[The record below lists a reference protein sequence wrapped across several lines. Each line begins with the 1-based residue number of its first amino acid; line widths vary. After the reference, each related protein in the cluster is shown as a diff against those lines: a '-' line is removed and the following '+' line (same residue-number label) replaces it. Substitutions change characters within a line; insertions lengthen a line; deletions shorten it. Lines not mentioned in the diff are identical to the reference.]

1 MEGCGRDDGKPGKTG
16 RVLIED
22 LKKGQNRLKKLD
34 FLKNHKPSCEKLE
47 KKNNSASSFLLTGK
61 IPLMDCPHGEKSV
74 PSLHRAGNKVSF
86 IKTNAFYGLKIM
98 VSEMRDRAMEPA
110 LQSNQPN
117 LIYLNNAATSWPKPP
132 EVLEEV
138 AHCLRQPLH
147 EPGRTTGNGSMD
159 YPSAAR
165 ESLAAFFHAG
175 PPEHY
180 IFTQN
185 ATDALN
191 LLIHGLVKK
200 TGMPFH
206 AITTELDHNSVLRPL
221 TSLEQEGRI
230 RFSIVPFTGYS
241 VNLTAIKKA
250 ICPETRLVVMTHGS
264 NVLGSVQDIKPI
276 AEYLSAN
283 DIFFIADGAQ
293 TAGHIPVDLSDIPVG
308 AFVFTGHK
316 ALFGIPGI
324 GGFFISEPDAIA
336 ITRQGGTGTDS
347 RILTHPSDMP
357 MRFESGTPNYPG
369 IASLYAGIRFIS
381 STGLETIEKKTRDLT
396 RLFIRELKNKPGIT
410 MYNDAPDLPVVSFTI
425 KGIDN
430 HEAGY
435 ILARAY
441 NVITRTGLHC
451 APLVHERIDG
461 GKGCIRASFSWFST
475 RAEVTT
481 AAAAIREV
489 AESADTQVRSV

>member
-1 MEGCGRDDGKPGKTG
+1 
-16 RVLIED
+16 
-22 LKKGQNRLKKLD
+22 
-34 FLKNHKPSCEKLE
+34 
-47 KKNNSASSFLLTGK
+47 
-61 IPLMDCPHGEKSV
+61 
-74 PSLHRAGNKVSF
+74 
-86 IKTNAFYGLKIM
+86 
-98 VSEMRDRAMEPA
+98 MEPA
-110 LQSNQPN
+110 LQSNQPT

-147 EPGRTTGNGSMD
+147 EPGRTTGNGSID

-165 ESLAAFFHAG
+165 ESLAAFFNTG

-200 TGMPFH
+200 GGVPFH

-221 TSLEQEGRI
+221 TTLQQEGTI
-230 RFSIVPFTGYS
+230 SLSVAPFTDNTIS
-241 VNLTAIKKA
+241 LTAIKKA

-276 AEYLSAN
+276 AEYLNAN
-283 DIFFIADGAQ
+283 NIFFITDGAQ
-293 TAGHIPVDLSDIPVG
+293 TAGHIHVDLSDTPVG

-316 ALFGIPGI
+316 ALFGIPGT
-324 GGFFISEPDAIA
+324 GGFFISDPDRIA

-347 RILTHPSDMP
+347 RILAHPSDMP

-396 RLFIRELKNKPGIT
+396 CLFIRELKNKPGIT
-410 MYNDAPDLPVVSFTI
+410 IYNTTPDLPVVSFNI

-435 ILARAY
+435 ILARGY

-451 APLVHERIDG
+451 APLVHDRIDG
-461 GKGCIRASFSWFST
+461 GKGCIRASFSWFTT
-475 RAEVTT
+475 RADVTT

-489 AESADTQVRSV
+489 AESADSQVRSV